1 MMEATSRSRHGT
13 RFLHGK
19 HCWLSPVS
27 HIALRRGGEERA
39 QEDRGTQA
47 PLSAP
52 ALGGFWRRLH
62 LRGAGTPPALLER
75 VVPPQLSPPGPGVPV
90 SRSQT
95 PWPPRVFLGCG
106 VRLPGGAGETAPET
120 PAGLLPQQHWGS
132 WAARSCQPCCLRLC
146 PPTKPFPQPGCPATR
161 EHHSLQTCVPTPK
174 TGLRAEAPKC
184 RKQKHN
190 LLVVPTPPAQFPNA
204 PAAQRALLSLHL
216 TPESSGPGLPSPPR
230 GVVIFLLPA
239 PFPPPFPRLLLLAA
253 EAQVLPQ

>member
-95 PWPPRVFLGCG
+95 PWPPPCVLGLWSQAAWQG
-106 VRLPGGAGETAPET
+106 WGDRSRDPSRPP
-120 PAGLLPQQHWGS
+120 PAAALGLLG
-132 WAARSCQPCCLRLC
+132 R
-146 PPTKPFPQPGCPATR
+146 T
-161 EHHSLQTCVPTPK
+161 
-174 TGLRAEAPKC
+174 
-184 RKQKHN
+184 
-190 LLVVPTPPAQFPNA
+190 LLP
-204 PAAQRALLSLHL
+204 ALLSA
-216 TPESSGPGLPSPPR
+216 TLPSYEALPSARLSGHTGAP
-230 GVVIFLLPA
+230 LPA
-239 PFPPPFPRLLLLAA
+239 DVCAHTQNQASR
-253 EAQVLPQ
+253 